1 MMETKN
7 TPYAVAEFLGT
18 PGEMA
23 AWLEACIHESEG
35 DAAFI
40 AKELG
45 DITCEKGM
53 SQIAREPRLSRDS
66 LYKAFSVDR
75 NSRFNT
81 TLKVISHFSIEPQ
94 IELLRN
100 GNRNS

>member
-45 DITCEKGM
+45 DLTCEKECRR
-53 SQIAREPRLSRDS
+53 SHANQDYRVTVCTKHS
-66 LYKAFSVDR
+66 LLTR
-75 NSRFNT
+75 T
-81 TLKVISHFSIEPQ
+81 QGLTQP
-94 IELLRN
+94 
-100 GNRNS
+100 